1 MSTIYHIFNQAEKKQ
16 SDQYLELQREVARVL
31 VQDNLDLAQRAI
43 LQGILQGRQP
53 SRSML
58 AQTAAQNLFVEALAV
73 MREYCNHYGV
83 SYFHRPTPGVVWY
96 DAEYRGRLSID
107 EALELYRTQEPVTL
121 DDRLWF
127 EFEAALVSPRVVIDD
142 ILESAF
148 LHHRLRGLGSNPDAR
163 YSQHQ
168 LQFLKELLE
177 RYGAPETK
185 HYVNAIKE

>member
-1 MSTIYHIFNQAEKKQ
+1 MSTVYHIFNQEEKKQ
-16 SDQYLELQREVARVL
+16 SEQFSELPRELARAL
-31 VQDNLDLAQRAI
+31 VEDKLDLAQRIMLRDI
-43 LQGILQGRQP
+43 LRGRQP
-53 SRSML
+53 SRSL
-58 AQTAAQNLFVEALAV
+58 LTQTAAQNLFVEALTL

-96 DAEYRGRLSID
+96 DAEYHARLSID
-107 EALELYRTQEPVTL
+107 EALELYQTQEPVTL

-127 EFEAALVSPRVVIDD
+127 EFEASKVTPRAVIDD

-148 LHHRLRGLGSNPDAR
+148 VHHRLRGLGNTPDAL

-177 RYGAPETK
+177 RYSAPETK
-185 HYVNAIKE
+185 HYVNTIKE